1 MLVGSFLAAM
11 AVTHLFRTFLHAFL
25 FLARR
30 TALLCAVSSSPFR
43 HDAKCDDNIILNQL
57 VQPVTRSAKRF
68 WLGQVELLQT

>member
-1 MLVGSFLAAM
+1 M
-11 AVTHLFRTFLHAFL
+11 AVTHLLGVFLHAFL

-30 TALLCAVSSSPFR
+30 TALLCAVSSGSLR

-57 VQPVTRSAKRF
+57 VQPVTGSAKRF